1 MKDDGNK
8 KTDSD
13 SESNYYDFED
23 DYDDDNKEQK
33 IYHTNIINSETNIS
47 QILNEN
53 IKTLINVLNITNPLQ
68 TINTLNSSE
77 WVYFN

>member
-1 MKDDGNK
+1 
-8 KTDSD
+8 
-13 SESNYYDFED
+13 
-23 DYDDDNKEQK
+23 
-33 IYHTNIINSETNIS
+33 
-47 QILNEN
+47 LNEN

>member
-77 WVYFN
+77 